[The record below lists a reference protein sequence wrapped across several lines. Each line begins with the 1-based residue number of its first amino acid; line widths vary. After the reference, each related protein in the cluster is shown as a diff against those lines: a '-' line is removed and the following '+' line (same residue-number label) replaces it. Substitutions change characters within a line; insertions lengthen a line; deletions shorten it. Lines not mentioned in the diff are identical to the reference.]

1 MKQHIYSLKMNLKK
15 LQTFHSSL
23 FVDQSCF
30 NNDGAKLYLV
40 LQPIYKT
47 ITTFSGFKDT
57 ISEWESRWL
66 SNEKFTCAY
75 IANISVCPKLIW
87 MNNSKI
93 RLTFKGSCLK
103 QEDKAAYTPKI
114 W

>member
-1 MKQHIYSLKMNLKK
+1 MNLKK

-23 FVDQSCF
+23 FVDQNCF

-57 ISEWESRWL
+57 ISEWESR
-66 SNEKFTCAY
+66 
-75 IANISVCPKLIW
+75 
-87 MNNSKI
+87 
-93 RLTFKGSCLK
+93 
-103 QEDKAAYTPKI
+103 
-114 W
+114 

>member
-23 FVDQSCF
+23 FVDQNCF

-47 ITTFSGFKDT
+47 ITTFSGFKDA

-66 SNEKFTCAY
+66 SNEKFTRAY

-93 RLTFKGSCLK
+93 RLTFKGSCLN